1 MHKTYAFGEFVAHP
15 ARRLL
20 TQGSGEPVEIHPKAF
35 DALICLLQRPGEV
48 VPRAELA
55 HTLWPKV
62 IVEDNNLSQTIRALR
77 RALGDGTPPYRFIS
91 TIPRRGYQF
100 VAPVVGQ
107 TDAETS
113 EAISRVRRPRT
124 SRVGLYVGCV
134 GTMAVLVTAV
144 ALWPR
149 SSETGEPTATKPV
162 ADTVVEGHVPSWPL
176 PEVIACLPESARRM
190 DPERCAAAFKSVQE
204 AERRRKHGLYEG

>member
-1 MHKTYAFGEFVAHP
+1 MHTTYAFGEFVAHP

-20 TQGSGEPVEIHPKAF
+20 TRGSGELVHIHPKAF
-35 DALICLLQRPGEV
+35 DALICLLRRPGEV
-48 VPRAELA
+48 IPRAELA

-77 RALGDGTPPYRFIS
+77 RALGDGTPPHRFIS

-100 VAPVVGQ
+100 VAPVVEQ
-107 TDAETS
+107 TAAEAS
-113 EAISRVRRPRT
+113 EAIIRVRHPRT

-134 GTMAVLVTAV
+134 GTLAVLVTTL

-149 SSETGEPTATKPV
+149 SSETEEPSPKPV
-162 ADTVVEGHVPSWPL
+162 ADTVVEGQVPSWPL
-176 PEVIACLPESARRM
+176 PEVVACLPESARRM